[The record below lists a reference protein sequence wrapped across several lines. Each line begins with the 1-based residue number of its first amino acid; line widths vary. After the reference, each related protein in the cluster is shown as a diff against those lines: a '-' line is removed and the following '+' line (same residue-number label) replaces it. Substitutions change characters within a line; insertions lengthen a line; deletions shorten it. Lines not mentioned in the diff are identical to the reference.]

1 MSAYV
6 DKETESQNNSHE
18 VQQKEKQESATKCG
32 KDLGTILILDSSS
45 DEETENTYKEVETE
59 VKVTNEMRQLY

>member
-6 DKETESQNNSHE
+6 DKETESQNNSKE

-32 KDLGTILILDSSS
+32 KDIDTIVILDSSS
-45 DEETENTYKEVETE
+45 DEETENTSKEVETE
-59 VKVTNEMRQLY
+59 VKVTNEMRRFY